1 MRPLPFLSLPV
12 ALVAAAMFLPAA
24 ADAQPVREQCLLA
37 TRADVTKFCGN
48 VADAITILQPRI
60 GMAATGGNPVFGTA
74 STLGMRI
81 GSMPRIS
88 LGLRVSAAEADLP
101 PVERQSSDDD
111 VSFPIGSVSMDV
123 SAGVFPG
130 LNLLP
135 TVGGFASLDLLASAG
150 FMPLPS
156 GEGFDDSAPFTW
168 AAGAR
173 VGLLRESFT
182 APGVSVSAMY
192 RRLGDATYGSPT
204 LTDRDAHFTLDD
216 QSVTSIRGTAGKRVL
231 GFGLTAGAAWDRYSS
246 DVAGSVR
253 DSDPVAGAFELPFAQ
268 DGLTQT
274 RTSYFGNVSF
284 TLLILNMAVEL
295 GWQEGGE
302 AVEDGSDRLSKKG
315 VFGGL
320 AVRLAI

>member
-1 MRPLPFLSLPV
+1 MRVPAI
-12 ALVAAAMFLPAA
+12 ALVTFVLLLPPAPA
-24 ADAQPVREQCLLA
+24 YAQTVREQCLVA
-37 TRADVTKFCGN
+37 TRADVAKFCGN

-60 GMAATGGNPVFGTA
+60 GMAATGGNPVSGTA

-81 GSMPRIS
+81 GTMPRIS

-101 PVERQSSDDD
+101 PVERQSSNDD

-130 LNLLP
+130 LNLFP

-168 AAGAR
+168 AGGAR

-204 LTDRDAHFTLDD
+204 LTDRDAYFTLED
-216 QSVTSIRGTAGKRVL
+216 QHVISIRGTAGKRVL
-231 GFGLTAGAAWDRYSS
+231 GVGLTGGVAWDRYTS

-268 DGLTQT
+268 DELTQT

-284 TLLILNMAVEL
+284 TLLILNLAAEL

-302 AVEDGSDRLSKKG
+302 SVEDGSDRLSKRG

>member
-1 MRPLPFLSLPV
+1 MKMAPV
-12 ALVAAAMFLPAA
+12 TALHSALVAVLLALPAVA
-24 ADAQPVREQCLLA
+24 HSQTVREQCLLA
-37 TRADVTKFCGN
+37 TRADVTAFCGN
-48 VADAITILQPRI
+48 VADAITILQPRL
-60 GMAATGGNPVFGTA
+60 GMAATGGNPVSGTA

-81 GSMPRIS
+81 GSMPRMS

-101 PVERQSSDDD
+101 PVERQSSNDE
-111 VSFPIGSVSMDV
+111 VSFPVGSVSLDL
-123 SAGVFPG
+123 SAGVFSG

-150 FMPLPS
+150 FMPLPA
-156 GEGFDDSAPFTW
+156 GEGFDDSAPFSW
-168 AAGAR
+168 AVGAR

-182 APGVSVSAMY
+182 APGISVSAMY

-204 LTDRDAHFTLDD
+204 LTDRDAYFTLED
-216 QSVTSIRGTAGKRVL
+216 QHVTSLRGTVGKRVL
-231 GFGLTAGAAWDRYSS
+231 GFGLTGGAAWDRYSS

-253 DSDPVAGAFELPFAQ
+253 DSDPVAGAFELPFAE
-268 DGLTQT
+268 DELTQT
-274 RTSYFGNVSF
+274 RMSYFGNVSF

-295 GWQEGGE
+295 GWQEGGD
-302 AVEDGSDRLSKKG
+302 AVEDGSDLLSKRG